1 MLREFPGKPVVR
13 TQHFYCWDPGL
24 TSGWRTKILQD
35 ARCHQ
40 KKRELDSY
48 RNTTVYQNL
57 GDVVKATHRRKCKV
71 LSFMFYN
78 DVIKK
83 KGGS

>member
-1 MLREFPGKPVVR
+1 MHGA
-13 TQHFYCWDPGL
+13 
-24 TSGWRTKILQD
+24 TK
-35 ARCHQ
+35 
-40 KKRELDSY
+40 KKERELDSY

-57 GDVVKATHRRKCKV
+57 GDVVKAAHRRKCKV